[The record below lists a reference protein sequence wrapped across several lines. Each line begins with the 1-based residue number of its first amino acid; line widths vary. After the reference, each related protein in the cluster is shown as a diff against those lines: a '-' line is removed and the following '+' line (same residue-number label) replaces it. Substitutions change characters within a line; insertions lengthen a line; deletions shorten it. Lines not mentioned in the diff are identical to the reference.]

1 MHPASSSASPSDD
14 GSARRPSSGP
24 PAATTGRS
32 ARVVVLASGAGS
44 NLAALLDAQGAG
56 TSAARVVGVVSDVPT
71 AGALDLARRAGV
83 ATAVVAPRDFA
94 DRAAWDAAL
103 AQAVGVFDP
112 AWVVCA
118 GFMRILGTP
127 FLSRF
132 DGRVLNTHPALL
144 PAFPGAHAVRDA
156 LAHGVRVTGCT
167 VHLVDAGVDTGP
179 ILAQAAVEVA
189 EGDDEEALHERI
201 KGVERRLL
209 VESVDRAVRGG
220 VVVDGRRARL
230 G

>member
-1 MHPASSSASPSDD
+1 MHPASSSASPSDG